1 LLSYQ
6 IKNNKELVLSKLI
19 APVGRSM
26 EEKKTDWKSML
37 GFALILGIVGFMLIR
52 NQEENSVVEENTRG
66 TEIADETLSPIIP
79 VKEALSNTPVPSQG
93 EVLVFSNELVDFK
106 INTKGALINE
116 ALLKSFKTYD
126 SLPVYLVKGG
136 DHQFDLEFM
145 TKDGRKVHTKDMIF
159 TPTAS
164 QNGDSQVLSLKT
176 DLGNGGFI
184 EFRYELQPDDY
195 MMDFNIRS
203 QGLAQAANT
212 SEEVALNWELQ
223 GYRRSKGMDNEN
235 RYTEVKFEYDGGS
248 DDYTGQGENAEEEAE
263 KITYIAYKQHFFSSI
278 LLTDTPFKSGLIE
291 SFNNLSAND
300 EQDVLTKK
308 FTSKVLLDFNAGELT
323 YNMDWYF
330 GPTDYDILNGYDR
343 NLDEVVDLGWGI
355 FGFVNE
361 WAIRPLFTK
370 LTDPINGLGV
380 PFGIAIILLTICVRL
395 VLSPVLYKSYLTQAK
410 MKILRPEI
418 NKVSEK
424 YKDNAMKKQQETMKI
439 QNEAG
444 ASPLS
449 GCLPAL
455 LQMPVFFALFKFF
468 PTAFELRQKSFL
480 WADDLSSYDEVFSLP
495 FKIPYYGDHVSLFP
509 ILASIS
515 IFFYMQMTTG
525 QNMQATQQPGMPNM
539 KFIMYLSPVFMLV
552 FFNNYASG
560 LSLYYFVSN
569 LITIGIMLVIKHVI
583 IDKDK
588 VLAKIEKA
596 KAKPKKK
603 KSRFANKMSQIMEQ
617 AQVQQEEKKKKK

>member
-1 LLSYQ
+1 MG
-6 IKNNKELVLSKLI
+6 K
-19 APVGRSM
+19 SM

-37 GFALILGIVGFMLIR
+37 GLALIFGIVAFMLFR
-52 NQEENSVVEENTRG
+52 NQEDNALEDQSTAT
-66 TEIADETLSPIIP
+66 TEITTDTVAP
-79 VKEALSNTPVPSQG
+79 VSITNDTSTANVNSAG
-93 EVLVFSNELVDFK
+93 EVLEFNNELVDFK

-145 TKDGRKVHTKDMIF
+145 TKDGRKLHTKDMVF
-159 TPTAS
+159 TPVAS
-164 QNGDSQVLSLKT
+164 QNGKNKVLSLT
-176 DLGNGGFI
+176 ATPASGASI

-203 QGLAQAANT
+203 QGLAQVANT

-223 GYRRSKGMDNEN
+223 AYRRSKSITTES
-235 RYTEVKFEYDGGS
+235 RYTEIKFEYDGGS
-248 DDYTGQGENAEEEAE
+248 DDYTGQGENADEEAE
-263 KITYIAYKQHFFSSI
+263 DITYIAYKEHFFSSI
-278 LLTDTPFKSGLIE
+278 LLTDTPFKSGVLE
-291 SFNNLSAND
+291 SYNNTSEDD
-300 EQDVLTKK
+300 EQNILTKK
-308 FTSKVLLDFNAGELT
+308 FTSKVQLDYAGGELA

-330 GPTDYDILNGYDR
+330 GPTDFEILDGYDR

-355 FGFVNE
+355 FGFINE
-361 WAIRPLFTK
+361 WAIRPLFTF
-370 LTDPINGLGV
+370 LSSSDGLGI
-380 PFGIAIILLTICVRL
+380 PYGLAIILLTICVRL

-410 MKILRPEI
+410 MKILRPELNRI
-418 NKVSEK
+418 AEK
-424 YKDNAMKKQQETMKI
+424 YKDNAMKKQQETMKV
-439 QNEAG
+439 QSEAG

-480 WADDLSSYDEVFSLP
+480 WADDLSSYDVIYQFPEG
-495 FKIPYYGDHVSLFP
+495 FKIPFYGDHVSLFP

-515 IFFYMQMTTG
+515 IFFYMKMTTG
-525 QNMQATQQPGMPNM
+525 QNMQAAQQPGMPNM
-539 KFIMYLSPVFMLV
+539 KFIMYLSPLFMLV
-552 FFNNYASG
+552 FFNSYASG
-560 LSLYYFVSN
+560 LSLYYFISN

-603 KSRFANKMSQIMEQ
+603 KGRFASKMSQIMEQ
-617 AQVQQEEKKKKK
+617 AQAQQEEQKKGKK

>member
-1 LLSYQ
+1 
-6 IKNNKELVLSKLI
+6 
-19 APVGRSM
+19 M

-37 GFALILGIVGFMLIR
+37 GLALIFAIVAFMLFR
-52 NQEENSVVEENTRG
+52 NQEEKKQVEESTPA
-66 TEIADETLSPIIP
+66 TEIAAETTST
-79 VKEALSNTPVPSQG
+79 VVVQSDVPASSVASEG
-93 EVLVFSNELVDFK
+93 EVIQFNNNLVDFK

-136 DHQFDLEFM
+136 DHKFDLEFM
-145 TKDGRKVHTKDMIF
+145 TTDGRKLHTQDLIF
-159 TPTAS
+159 TPTSS
-164 QNGDSQVLSLKT
+164 QNGDNEVLSLKA
-176 DLGNGGFI
+176 DVGNGGSI
-184 EFRYELQPDDY
+184 EFRYELQPNDY
-195 MMDFNIRS
+195 MVDFNIRS

-212 SEEVALNWELQ
+212 SEEVALTWELQ
-223 GYRRSKGMDNEN
+223 AYRRSKGMDNEG
-235 RYTEVKFEYDGGS
+235 RYTEIKFEYDGGS
-248 DDYTGQGENAEEEAE
+248 DDYTGQGETAEEEAE
-263 KITYIAYKQHFFSSI
+263 NITYIAYKEHFFSSI
-278 LLTDTPFKSGLIE
+278 LLTDTPFKSGLLQ
-291 SFNNLSAND
+291 SYNNYSVND
-300 EQDVLTKK
+300 QQDELTKR
-308 FTSKVLLDFNAGELT
+308 FTSKVQLEYNGGELA

-330 GPTDYDILNGYDR
+330 GPTDYDILEGYKR

-355 FGFVNE
+355 FGVINE
-361 WAIRPLFTK
+361 WAVRPLFTYLSSPEK
-370 LTDPINGLGV
+370 GLGI
-380 PFGIAIILLTICVRL
+380 PYGIAIILLTICVRL

-410 MKILRPEI
+410 MKILRPEL
-418 NKVSEK
+418 NKISEK
-424 YKDNAMKKQQETMKI
+424 YKDNAMKKQQETMKV

-480 WADDLSSYDEVFSLP
+480 WADDLSSYDEVFALP
-495 FKIPYYGDHVSLFP
+495 FKVPFYGDHVSLFP

-539 KFIMYLSPVFMLV
+539 KFIMYLSPLFMLV

-603 KSRFANKMSQIMEQ
+603 KGRFASKMSQIMEQ
-617 AQVQQEEKKKKK
+617 AQAQQEDKKKIK

>member
-1 LLSYQ
+1 
-6 IKNNKELVLSKLI
+6 
-19 APVGRSM
+19 M

-37 GFALILGIVGFMLIR
+37 GLAIIFAIVAFMLFR
-52 NQEENSVVEENTRG
+52 NQAEKKQVEESTPA
-66 TEIADETLSPIIP
+66 TEIAAETPSTA
-79 VKEALSNTPVPSQG
+79 VVQNDVPATSVASEG
-93 EVLVFSNELVDFK
+93 EVIQFNNNLVDFK

-136 DHQFDLEFM
+136 DHKFDLEFM
-145 TKDGRKVHTKDMIF
+145 TKDGRKLHTQDLIF
-159 TPTAS
+159 TPTSS
-164 QNGDSQVLSLKT
+164 QNGENEVLSLKA
-176 DLGNGGFI
+176 DVGNGGSI
-184 EFRYELQPDDY
+184 EFRYELKPDDY
-195 MMDFNIRS
+195 MLDFNIRS

-212 SEEVALNWELQ
+212 SEEVALTWELQ
-223 GYRRSKGMDNEN
+223 AYRRSKGMDNEG
-235 RYTEVKFEYDGGS
+235 RYTEIKFEYDDGS
-248 DDYTGQGENAEEEAE
+248 DDYTGQGETAEEEAE
-263 KITYIAYKQHFFSSI
+263 NITYIAYKEHFFSSI
-278 LLTDTPFKSGLIE
+278 LLTDTPFKSGLLQ
-291 SFNNLSAND
+291 SYNNYSAND
-300 EQDVLTKK
+300 QQEELTKR
-308 FTSKVLLDFNAGELT
+308 FTSKVQLEYNGGELA

-330 GPTDYDILNGYDR
+330 GPTDYDILAGYKR

-355 FGFVNE
+355 FGVINE
-361 WAIRPLFTK
+361 WAVRPLFTYLSSPEK
-370 LTDPINGLGV
+370 GLGI
-380 PFGIAIILLTICVRL
+380 PYGIAIILLTICVRL

-410 MKILRPEI
+410 MKILRPEL
-418 NKVSEK
+418 NKISEK
-424 YKDNAMKKQQETMKI
+424 YKDNAMKKQQETMKV

-480 WADDLSSYDEVFSLP
+480 WADDLSSYDEVFALP
-495 FKIPYYGDHVSLFP
+495 FKVPFYGDHVSLFP

-539 KFIMYLSPVFMLV
+539 KFIMYLSPLFMLV

-603 KSRFANKMSQIMEQ
+603 KGRFASKMSQIMEQ
-617 AQVQQEEKKKKK
+617 AQAQQEDKKKIK

>member
-1 LLSYQ
+1 
-6 IKNNKELVLSKLI
+6 
-19 APVGRSM
+19 M

-37 GFALILGIVGFMLIR
+37 GLALIFAIVAFMLFR
-52 NQEENSVVEENTRG
+52 NQEEKKQVEESTPA
-66 TEIADETLSPIIP
+66 TEIAAETTST
-79 VKEALSNTPVPSQG
+79 VVVQSDVPATSVASEG
-93 EVLVFSNELVDFK
+93 EVIQFNNNLVDFK

-136 DHQFDLEFM
+136 DHKFDLEFM
-145 TKDGRKVHTKDMIF
+145 TTDGRKLHTQDLIF
-159 TPTAS
+159 TPTSS
-164 QNGDSQVLSLKT
+164 QNGDNEVLSLKA
-176 DLGNGGFI
+176 DVGNGGSI

-195 MMDFNIRS
+195 MVDFNIRS

-212 SEEVALNWELQ
+212 SEEVALTWELQ
-223 GYRRSKGMDNEN
+223 AYRRSKGMDNEG
-235 RYTEVKFEYDGGS
+235 RYTEIKFEYDGGS
-248 DDYTGQGENAEEEAE
+248 DDYTGQGETAEEEAE
-263 KITYIAYKQHFFSSI
+263 NITYIAYKEHFFSSI
-278 LLTDTPFKSGLIE
+278 LLTDTPFKSGLLQ
-291 SFNNLSAND
+291 SYNNYSVND
-300 EQDVLTKK
+300 QQDELTKR
-308 FTSKVLLDFNAGELT
+308 FTSKVQLEYNGGELA

-330 GPTDYDILNGYDR
+330 GPTDYDILEGYKR

-355 FGFVNE
+355 FGVINE
-361 WAIRPLFTK
+361 WAVRPLFTYLSSPEK
-370 LTDPINGLGV
+370 GLGI
-380 PFGIAIILLTICVRL
+380 PYGIAIILLTICVRL

-410 MKILRPEI
+410 MKILRPEL
-418 NKVSEK
+418 NKISEK
-424 YKDNAMKKQQETMKI
+424 YKDNAMKKQQETMKV

-480 WADDLSSYDEVFSLP
+480 WADDLSSYDEVFALP
-495 FKIPYYGDHVSLFP
+495 FKVPFYGDHVSLFP

-539 KFIMYLSPVFMLV
+539 KFIMYLSPLFMLV

-603 KSRFANKMSQIMEQ
+603 KGRFASKMSQIMEQ
-617 AQVQQEEKKKKK
+617 AQAQQEDKKKIK

>member
-1 LLSYQ
+1 
-6 IKNNKELVLSKLI
+6 
-19 APVGRSM
+19 M
-26 EEKKTDWKSML
+26 M
-37 GFALILGIVGFMLIR
+37 
-52 NQEENSVVEENTRG
+52 
-66 TEIADETLSPIIP
+66 
-79 VKEALSNTPVPSQG
+79 
-93 EVLVFSNELVDFK
+93 
-106 INTKGALINE
+106 
-116 ALLKSFKTYD
+116 
-126 SLPVYLVKGG
+126 
-136 DHQFDLEFM
+136 
-145 TKDGRKVHTKDMIF
+145 
-159 TPTAS
+159 
-164 QNGDSQVLSLKT
+164 
-176 DLGNGGFI
+176 GFI
-184 EFRYELQPDDY
+184 
-195 MMDFNIRS
+195 IRS
-203 QGLAQAANT
+203 QGMSQVFNT
-212 SEEVALNWELQ
+212 SEPVALNWDLKA
-223 GYRRSKGMDNEN
+223 YRRSKSMVNEN
-235 RYTEVKFEYDGGS
+235 RYTEIKFEYDDGS
-248 DDYTGQGENAEEEAE
+248 DDYTGQGEIAQEEATAV
-263 KITYIAYKQHFFSSI
+263 TYIAYKEHFFSSI
-278 LLTDTPFKSGLIE
+278 LLTDTPFSSAVLTSKNIE
-291 SFNNLSAND
+291 SID
-300 EQDVLTKK
+300 EDQNTYTKE
-308 FTSKVLLDFNAGELT
+308 FSTVAQLDYSAGELA

-330 GPTDYDILNGYDR
+330 GPTDFAILDEYER

-355 FGFVNE
+355 FGFINQHAV
-361 WAIRPLFTK
+361 RPLFTF
-370 LTDPINGLGV
+370 LTSPEYLGF
-380 PFGIAIILLTICVRL
+380 PFGIGIILLTICVRL

-418 NKVSEK
+418 NKIAEL
-424 YKDNAMKKQQETMKI
+424 YKDNAMKKQQETMKV

-480 WADDLSSYDEVFSLP
+480 WADDLSSYDDVLSLP
-495 FKIPYYGDHVSLFP
+495 FEIPFYGAHVSLFP

-569 LITIGIMLVIKHVI
+569 IITIGIMLVIKHVI

-603 KSRFANKMSQIMEQ
+603 KGRLASKMSQIMEQ
-617 AQVQQEEKKKKK
+617 AQAAQEDQNKKKK

>member
-1 LLSYQ
+1 
-6 IKNNKELVLSKLI
+6 
-19 APVGRSM
+19 M

-37 GFALILGIVGFMLIR
+37 GLALIFAIVAFMLFR
-52 NQEENSVVEENTRG
+52 NQEEKKQVEESTPA
-66 TEIADETLSPIIP
+66 TEIAAETTST
-79 VKEALSNTPVPSQG
+79 VVVQSDVPASSVASEG
-93 EVLVFSNELVDFK
+93 EVIQFNNNLVDFK

-136 DHQFDLEFM
+136 DHKFDLEFM
-145 TKDGRKVHTKDMIF
+145 TTDGRKLHTQDLIF
-159 TPTAS
+159 TPTSS
-164 QNGDSQVLSLKT
+164 QNGDNEVLSLKA
-176 DLGNGGFI
+176 DVGNGGSI
-184 EFRYELQPDDY
+184 EFRYELQPNDY
-195 MMDFNIRS
+195 MVDFNIRS

-212 SEEVALNWELQ
+212 SEEVALTWELQ
-223 GYRRSKGMDNEN
+223 AYRRSKGMDNEG
-235 RYTEVKFEYDGGS
+235 RYTEIKFEYDGGS
-248 DDYTGQGENAEEEAE
+248 DDYTGQGETAEEEAE
-263 KITYIAYKQHFFSSI
+263 NITYIAYKEHFFSSI
-278 LLTDTPFKSGLIE
+278 LLTDTPFKSGLLQ
-291 SFNNLSAND
+291 SYNNYSVND
-300 EQDVLTKK
+300 QQDELTKR
-308 FTSKVLLDFNAGELT
+308 FTSKVQLEYNGGELA

-330 GPTDYDILNGYDR
+330 GPTDYDILEGYKR

-355 FGFVNE
+355 FGVINE
-361 WAIRPLFTK
+361 WAVRPLFTYLSSPEK
-370 LTDPINGLGV
+370 GLGI
-380 PFGIAIILLTICVRL
+380 PYGIAIILLTICVRL
-395 VLSPVLYKSYLTQAK
+395 VLSPVLYKSYMTQAK
-410 MKILRPEI
+410 MKILRPEL
-418 NKVSEK
+418 NKISEK
-424 YKDNAMKKQQETMKI
+424 YKDNAMKKQQETMKV

-480 WADDLSSYDEVFSLP
+480 WADDLSSYDEVFALP
-495 FKIPYYGDHVSLFP
+495 FKVPFYGDHVSLFP

-539 KFIMYLSPVFMLV
+539 KFIMYLSPLFMLV

-603 KSRFANKMSQIMEQ
+603 KGRFASKMSQIMEQ
-617 AQVQQEEKKKKK
+617 AQAQQEDKKKIK

>member
-1 LLSYQ
+1 
-6 IKNNKELVLSKLI
+6 
-19 APVGRSM
+19 M

-37 GFALILGIVGFMLIR
+37 GLAIIFAIVAFMLFR
-52 NQEENSVVEENTRG
+52 NQEEKKQVEESISA
-66 TEIADETLSPIIP
+66 TEIAAETSSPAA
-79 VKEALSNTPVPSQG
+79 VQNDVAATPVASKG
-93 EVLVFSNELVDFK
+93 EVIEFNNNLIDFK

-145 TKDGRKVHTKDMIF
+145 TKDGRKLHTEDLIF
-159 TPTAS
+159 TPTTS
-164 QNGDSQVLSLKT
+164 QNGKNKVLSLKT
-176 DLGNGGFI
+176 DVGNGGSI
-184 EFRYELQPDDY
+184 EFRYELKPDDY

-203 QGLAQAANT
+203 EGLAQVANT
-212 SEEVALNWELQ
+212 SEEVALNWVLQ
-223 GYRRSKGMDNEN
+223 GYRRSKGMDNES
-235 RYTEVKFEYDGGS
+235 RYTEVKFEYDDGS
-248 DDYTGQGENAEEEAE
+248 DDYTGQGETAEEKAE
-263 KITYIAYKQHFFSSI
+263 NITYIAYKQHFFSSI

-291 SFNNLSAND
+291 SFNNYSAND
-300 EQDVLTKK
+300 EQNVLTKK
-308 FTSKVLLDFNAGELT
+308 FTSKVQLEYNGGELA

-330 GPTDYDILNGYDR
+330 GPTDYDILVTYDR

-361 WAIRPLFTK
+361 WAIRPLFSF
-370 LTDPINGLGV
+370 LSDPLNGLGI
-380 PFGIAIILLTICVRL
+380 PYGIAIILLTICVRL
-395 VLSPVLYKSYLTQAK
+395 VLSPILYKSYLTQAK
-410 MKILRPEI
+410 MKILRPEL
-418 NKVSEK
+418 NKIAEK
-424 YKDNAMKKQQETMKI
+424 HKDNAMKKQQESMKV

-480 WADDLSSYDEVFSLP
+480 WADDLSSYDEIFALP
-495 FKIPYYGDHVSLFP
+495 FKVPFYGDHVSLFP

-525 QNMQATQQPGMPNM
+525 QNMQAAQQPGMPNM

-603 KSRFANKMSQIMEQ
+603 KGRFASKMSSIMEQ
-617 AQVQQEEKKKKK
+617 AQVQQEEKKKLK

>member
-1 LLSYQ
+1 
-6 IKNNKELVLSKLI
+6 
-19 APVGRSM
+19 M

-37 GFALILGIVGFMLIR
+37 GLALIFAIVAFMLFR
-52 NQEENSVVEENTRG
+52 NQEEKKQVEESTPA
-66 TEIADETLSPIIP
+66 TEIAAETTST
-79 VKEALSNTPVPSQG
+79 VVVQSDVPASSVASEG
-93 EVLVFSNELVDFK
+93 EVIQFNNNLVDFK

-136 DHQFDLEFM
+136 DHKFDLEFM
-145 TKDGRKVHTKDMIF
+145 TTDGRKLHTQDLIF
-159 TPTAS
+159 TPTSS
-164 QNGDSQVLSLKT
+164 QNVDNEVLSLKA
-176 DLGNGGFI
+176 DVGNGGSI

-195 MMDFNIRS
+195 MVDFNIRS

-212 SEEVALNWELQ
+212 SEEVALTWELQ
-223 GYRRSKGMDNEN
+223 AYRRSKGMDNEG
-235 RYTEVKFEYDGGS
+235 RYTEIKFEYDGGS
-248 DDYTGQGENAEEEAE
+248 DDYTGQGETAEEEAE
-263 KITYIAYKQHFFSSI
+263 NITYIAYKEHFFSSI
-278 LLTDTPFKSGLIE
+278 LLTDTPFKSGLLQ
-291 SFNNLSAND
+291 SYNNYSVND
-300 EQDVLTKK
+300 QQDELTKR
-308 FTSKVLLDFNAGELT
+308 FTSKVQLEYNGGELA

-330 GPTDYDILNGYDR
+330 GPTDYDILEGYKR

-355 FGFVNE
+355 FGVINE
-361 WAIRPLFTK
+361 WAVRPLFTYLSSPEK
-370 LTDPINGLGV
+370 GLGI
-380 PFGIAIILLTICVRL
+380 PYGIAIILLTICVRL

-410 MKILRPEI
+410 MKILRPEL
-418 NKVSEK
+418 NKISEK
-424 YKDNAMKKQQETMKI
+424 YKDNAMKKQQETMKV

-480 WADDLSSYDEVFSLP
+480 WADDLSSYDEVFALP
-495 FKIPYYGDHVSLFP
+495 FKVPFYGDHVSLFP

-539 KFIMYLSPVFMLV
+539 KFIMYLSPLFMLV

-603 KSRFANKMSQIMEQ
+603 KGRFASKMSQIMEQ
-617 AQVQQEEKKKKK
+617 AQAQQEDKKKIK

>member
-1 LLSYQ
+1 
-6 IKNNKELVLSKLI
+6 
-19 APVGRSM
+19 M
-26 EEKKTDWKSML
+26 EENKTDWKSML
-37 GFALILGIVGFMLIR
+37 GLALIFAIVAFMLFR
-52 NQEENSVVEENTRG
+52 NQ
-66 TEIADETLSPIIP
+66 DETKEVEAAETTTEKTSEVATAP
-79 VKEALSNTPVPSQG
+79 VIVTNDSIATPVQAQG
-93 EVLVFSNELVDFK
+93 QVIEFNNELIDFK
-106 INTKGALINE
+106 INTKGALIDE
-116 ALLKSFKTYD
+116 ALLKNYKTYD

-136 DHQFDLEFM
+136 DHKFDLEFM
-145 TKDGRKVHTKDMIF
+145 TKDGRKLRTRDMVF
-159 TPTAS
+159 TAQES
-164 QNGDSQVLSLKT
+164 MNGKNKVLSLT
-176 DLGNGGFI
+176 ANPANGASI
-184 EFRYELQPDDY
+184 EFRYELQPTDY
-195 MMDFNIRS
+195 MMDFNIRT
-203 QGLAQAANT
+203 QGLSQIADT

-223 GYRRSKGMDNEN
+223 GYRRSKGMDNES
-235 RYTEVKFEYDGGS
+235 RYTEAKFEYDGGS
-248 DDYTGQGENAEEEAE
+248 DDYTGQGEQAEEEAE

-278 LLTDTPFKSGLIE
+278 LLTDTPFKSGLIQ
-291 SFNNLSAND
+291 SYNNYSAND
-300 EQDVLTKK
+300 EQTVLTKK
-308 FTSKVLLDFNAGELT
+308 FTTKAQLEYNGGELA

-330 GPTDYDILNGYDR
+330 GPTDYEILTKYER

-355 FGFVNE
+355 FGVINE
-361 WAIRPLFTK
+361 WAIRPLFTLLSSPEK
-370 LTDPINGLGV
+370 GAGIPY
-380 PFGIAIILLTICVRL
+380 GIAIILLTVCVRL

-418 NKVSEK
+418 NKIAEK

-439 QNEAG
+439 QSEAG

-480 WADDLSSYDEVFSLP
+480 WADDLSSYDEIFSLP
-495 FKIPYYGDHVSLFP
+495 FKIPFYGDHVSLFP

-539 KFIMYLSPVFMLV
+539 KFIMYLSPLFMLV

-603 KSRFANKMSQIMEQ
+603 KGKFASKMAEIMEQ
-617 AQVQQEEKKKKK
+617 AQAQQEEQKKKKK

>member
-1 LLSYQ
+1 
-6 IKNNKELVLSKLI
+6 
-19 APVGRSM
+19 M

-37 GFALILGIVGFMLIR
+37 GLALIFGIVVFMLFR
-52 NQEENSVVEENTRG
+52 NQEDQQETEDTSQTSEVVSNSNQPV
-66 TEIADETLSPIIP
+66 TLNDT
-79 VKEALSNTPVPSQG
+79 ALTPGGSKG
-93 EVLVFSNELVDFK
+93 EVLEFNNNLVDFK
-106 INTKGALINE
+106 INTKGALIDE

-145 TKDGRKVHTKDMIF
+145 TKDGRKVHTKDMVF
-159 TPTAS
+159 TPKTS
-164 QNGDSQVLSLKT
+164 QNGANKVLSLT
-176 DLGNGGFI
+176 ASPASGATI

-203 QGLAQAANT
+203 QGLAQVANT

-223 GYRRSKGMDNEN
+223 AYRRSKSITTES
-235 RYTEVKFEYDGGS
+235 RYTEIKFEYDGGS
-248 DDYTGQGENAEEEAE
+248 DDYTGQGENADEEAE
-263 KITYIAYKQHFFSSI
+263 DITYIAYKEHFFSSI
-278 LLTDTPFKSGLIE
+278 LLTDTPFKSGVLE
-291 SFNNLSAND
+291 SYNNTSEDD
-300 EQDVLTKK
+300 EQNELTKR
-308 FTSKVLLDFNAGELT
+308 FTSKVQLDYAGGELA

-330 GPTDYDILNGYDR
+330 GPTDFEILDGYNR

-355 FGFVNE
+355 FGFINE
-361 WAIRPLFTK
+361 WAIRPLFTF
-370 LTDPINGLGV
+370 LSSSDGLGI
-380 PFGIAIILLTICVRL
+380 PYGLAIILLTICVRL

-410 MKILRPEI
+410 MKILRPELNRI
-418 NKVSEK
+418 AEK
-424 YKDNAMKKQQETMKI
+424 YKDNAMKKQQETMKV
-439 QNEAG
+439 QSEAG

-480 WADDLSSYDEVFSLP
+480 WADDLSSYDVIYQFPEG
-495 FKIPYYGDHVSLFP
+495 FKIPFYGDHVSLFP

-515 IFFYMQMTTG
+515 IFFYMKMTTG
-525 QNMQATQQPGMPNM
+525 QNMQAAQQPGMPNM
-539 KFIMYLSPVFMLV
+539 KFIMYLSPLFMLV
-552 FFNNYASG
+552 FFNSYASG
-560 LSLYYFVSN
+560 LSLYYFISN

-603 KSRFANKMSQIMEQ
+603 KGRFASKMSEIMEQ
-617 AQVQQEEKKKKK
+617 AQAQQEEQQKNKKK

>member
-1 LLSYQ
+1 
-6 IKNNKELVLSKLI
+6 
-19 APVGRSM
+19 M

-37 GFALILGIVGFMLIR
+37 GLALIFAIVAFMLFR
-52 NQEENSVVEENTRG
+52 NQAEKKQVEEPTPA
-66 TEIADETLSPIIP
+66 TEIAAETPSTSVIQNELP
-79 VKEALSNTPVPSQG
+79 ATPVASEG
-93 EVLVFSNELVDFK
+93 EVIEFNNNLVDFK

-116 ALLKSFKTYD
+116 ALLKNFKTYD

-136 DHQFDLEFM
+136 DHKFDLELM
-145 TKDGRKVHTKDMIF
+145 TKDGRQLHTQDLIF
-159 TPTAS
+159 TPVIS
-164 QNGDSQVLSLKT
+164 QNGDNDVLSLKA
-176 DLGNGGFI
+176 DVGNGGTI
-184 EFRYELQPDDY
+184 EFRYELKPDDY
-195 MMDFNIRS
+195 MVDFNIRS

-212 SEEVALNWELQ
+212 SEEVALTWELQ
-223 GYRRSKGMDNEN
+223 AYRRSKGMDNES
-235 RYTEVKFEYDGGS
+235 RYTEIKFEYDDGS
-248 DDYTGQGENAEEEAE
+248 DDYTGQGETAEEEAE
-263 KITYIAYKQHFFSSI
+263 RITYIAYKEHFFSSI
-278 LLTDTPFKSGLIE
+278 LLTDTPFKSGVLQ
-291 SFNNLSAND
+291 SYNNFSAND
-300 EQDVLTKK
+300 QQNELTKR
-308 FTSKVLLDFNAGELT
+308 FTSKLQLEYNGGELA

-330 GPTDYDILNGYDR
+330 GPTDYDILDGYGR

-355 FGFVNE
+355 FGVINE
-361 WAIRPLFTK
+361 WAIRPLFTLLSSPEK
-370 LTDPINGLGV
+370 GLGI
-380 PFGIAIILLTICVRL
+380 PYGIAIILLTICVRL

-410 MKILRPEI
+410 MKILRPEL
-418 NKVSEK
+418 NKISEK
-424 YKDNAMKKQQETMKI
+424 YKDNAMKKQQETMKV

-480 WADDLSSYDEVFSLP
+480 WADDLSSYDEVVTLP
-495 FKIPYYGDHVSLFP
+495 FKVPFYGDHVSLFP

-525 QNMQATQQPGMPNM
+525 QSMQATQQPGMPNM
-539 KFIMYLSPVFMLV
+539 KFIMYLSPLFMLV

-588 VLAKIEKA
+588 VC
-596 KAKPKKK
+596 
-603 KSRFANKMSQIMEQ
+603 
-617 AQVQQEEKKKKK
+617 

>member
-1 LLSYQ
+1 
-6 IKNNKELVLSKLI
+6 
-19 APVGRSM
+19 M

-37 GFALILGIVGFMLIR
+37 GLALIFAIVAFMLFR
-52 NQEENSVVEENTRG
+52 NQEEKKQVEESTPA
-66 TEIADETLSPIIP
+66 TEIAAETAST
-79 VKEALSNTPVPSQG
+79 VVVQSDVPATSVASEG
-93 EVLVFSNELVDFK
+93 EVIQFNNNLVDFK

-136 DHQFDLEFM
+136 DHKFDLEFM
-145 TKDGRKVHTKDMIF
+145 TTDGRKLHTQDLIF
-159 TPTAS
+159 TPTSS
-164 QNGDSQVLSLKT
+164 QNGDNEVLSLKA
-176 DLGNGGFI
+176 DVGNGGSI
-184 EFRYELQPDDY
+184 EFRYELQPNDY
-195 MMDFNIRS
+195 MVDFNIRS

-212 SEEVALNWELQ
+212 SEEVALTWELQ
-223 GYRRSKGMDNEN
+223 AYRRSKGMDNEG
-235 RYTEVKFEYDGGS
+235 RYTEIKFEYDGGS
-248 DDYTGQGENAEEEAE
+248 DDYTGQGETAEEEAE
-263 KITYIAYKQHFFSSI
+263 NITYIAYKEHFFSSI
-278 LLTDTPFKSGLIE
+278 LLTDTPFKSGLLQ
-291 SFNNLSAND
+291 SYNNYSVND
-300 EQDVLTKK
+300 QQDELTKR
-308 FTSKVLLDFNAGELT
+308 FTSKVQLEYNGGELA

-330 GPTDYDILNGYDR
+330 GPTDYDILEGYKR

-355 FGFVNE
+355 FGVINE
-361 WAIRPLFTK
+361 WAVRPLFTYLSSPEK
-370 LTDPINGLGV
+370 GLGI
-380 PFGIAIILLTICVRL
+380 PYGIAIILLTICVRL

-410 MKILRPEI
+410 MKILRPEL
-418 NKVSEK
+418 NKISEK
-424 YKDNAMKKQQETMKI
+424 YKDNAMKKQQETMKV

-480 WADDLSSYDEVFSLP
+480 WADDLSSYDEVFALP
-495 FKIPYYGDHVSLFP
+495 FKVPFYGDHVSLFP

-539 KFIMYLSPVFMLV
+539 KFIMYLSPLFMLV

-603 KSRFANKMSQIMEQ
+603 KGRFASKMSQIMEQ
-617 AQVQQEEKKKKK
+617 AQAQQEDKKKIK

>member
-1 LLSYQ
+1 
-6 IKNNKELVLSKLI
+6 
-19 APVGRSM
+19 M

-37 GFALILGIVGFMLIR
+37 GLALIFAIVAFMLFR
-52 NQEENSVVEENTRG
+52 NQEEKKQVEDSTTA
-66 TEIADETLSPIIP
+66 TEIVAETSSPAP
-79 VKEALSNTPVPSQG
+79 AVVQNDAAATTVASEG
-93 EVLVFSNELVDFK
+93 EVIEFNNNLVDFK

-136 DHQFDLEFM
+136 DHKFDLELM
-145 TKDGRKVHTKDMIF
+145 TKDGRKLHTEDLIF
-159 TPTAS
+159 TPITS
-164 QNGDSQVLSLKT
+164 QNGENKVLSLKA
-176 DLGNGGFI
+176 DVGNGGSI
-184 EFRYELQPDDY
+184 EFRYELKPDDY

-223 GYRRSKGMDNEN
+223 AYRRSKGMDNES
-235 RYTEVKFEYDGGS
+235 RYTEIKFEYDDGS
-248 DDYTGQGENAEEEAE
+248 DDYTGQGETAEEEAE
-263 KITYIAYKQHFFSSI
+263 NITYIAYKEHFFSSI
-278 LLTDTPFKSGLIE
+278 LLTDTPFKSGVLQ
-291 SFNNLSAND
+291 SYNNFSAND
-300 EQDVLTKK
+300 QQDELTKR
-308 FTSKVLLDFNAGELT
+308 FTSKVQLEYNGGELA

-330 GPTDYDILNGYDR
+330 GPTDYDILDGYER

-355 FGFVNE
+355 FGVINE
-361 WAIRPLFTK
+361 WAIRPLFTF
-370 LTDPINGLGV
+370 LSSPEEGLGI
-380 PFGIAIILLTICVRL
+380 PYGIAIILLTICVRL

-410 MKILRPEI
+410 MKILRPEL
-418 NKVSEK
+418 NKISEK
-424 YKDNAMKKQQETMKI
+424 YKDNAMKKQQETMKV

-480 WADDLSSYDEVFSLP
+480 WADDLSSYDEVFALP
-495 FKIPYYGDHVSLFP
+495 FKVPFYGDHVSLFP

-539 KFIMYLSPVFMLV
+539 KFIMYLSPLFMLV

-603 KSRFANKMSQIMEQ
+603 KSRFASKMSQIMEQ
-617 AQVQQEEKKKKK
+617 AQAQQEDKKKIK